1 MLLESISELRGFA
14 ILGLVATVI
23 SAQLLRN
30 KYGHGINHIPGPLLA
45 SFTDY
50 WRLFVVWGRRPEAT
64 HIKLHEKYG
73 DLVRIGPKMVLVADW
88 EAAKKI
94 YALNAGYVKS
104 GFYPVQQNIVK
115 GKPLHSLFNSE
126 DEKFHAKLRRSVAS
140 AYSMSNLVTFEPLVD
155 STIAAFLTQL
165 QNRVVDKPG
174 VDGILD
180 FGTWLQYY
188 AFDVIGELTFSK
200 RLGFVDQGKDIEG
213 VISVLE
219 RMLNYFAVVG
229 QAPWLDRVFLKNPL
243 LLWCA
248 EKGYIDTTSPV
259 AVFARSRM
267 ASRLSGS
274 DASKHQDEEKASP
287 ARRDFLDRFLA
298 ANKKDPEFISDQRVL
313 ALTVANVFAGSD
325 TTAITLRAVFYFL
338 MKHPETMNKLLQE
351 LKDAD
356 LGHKEQIVS
365 WEQARNLPYLSAVI
379 QESLRMHPAVGLAL
393 ERIVPAHG
401 LQAGKTFIPAGTIV
415 GANAWVLHLN
425 QTVYGSEPEKYRPE
439 RWLEVDDSKRT
450 EMNNALF
457 SFGMGART
465 CIGKNISL
473 LEMYKLVPTMLRQ
486 FEISFAREDSDW
498 TLHNAWFVKQSDF
511 FVRIRSRTS
520 GE

>member
-1 MLLESISELRGFA
+1 MLLETLTELRGFA
-14 ILGLVATVI
+14 LLGLVVAII
-23 SAQLLRN
+23 SAQFLYN
-30 KYGHGINHIPGPLLA
+30 KYGHGINHIPGPFLA
-45 SFTDY
+45 SLTDY
-50 WRLFVVWGRRPEAT
+50 WRFFLVWGRRPEVT

-73 DLVRIGPKMVLVADW
+73 DLVRIGPKTVLVADW
-88 EAAKKI
+88 EATKKI

-104 GFYPVQQNIVK
+104 GFYPVQQNIAK
-115 GKPLHSLFNSE
+115 GKPLHTLFNSE
-126 DEKFHAKLRRSVAS
+126 DEKFHARLRRSVAS

-155 STIAAFLTQL
+155 STIAAFITQL
-165 QNRVVDKPG
+165 RNRVVDKQG
-174 VDGILD
+174 DDAILD

-200 RLGFVDQGKDIEG
+200 RLGFVDQGKDIDG

-229 QAPWLDRVFLKNPL
+229 QIPWLDRLFLKNPL

-267 ASRLSGS
+267 ASRLSGG
-274 DASKHQDEEKASP
+274 DKSKAPDEKNASP
-287 ARRDFLDRFLA
+287 ARRDFLDRFIA
-298 ANKKDPEFISDQRVL
+298 ANKKDPDFITDQRVL

-338 MKHPETMNKLLQE
+338 MKHPENMKKLLLE
-351 LKDAD
+351 LKNAD
-356 LGHKEQIVS
+356 LGPMDQIVS
-365 WEQARNLPYLSAVI
+365 WEQSHSLPCLSAVI

-393 ERIVPAHG
+393 ERIVPAGG
-401 LQAGKTFIPAGTIV
+401 LQVGKTFIPAGTNV
-415 GANAWVLHLN
+415 GANAWVVHLN
-425 QTVYGSEPEKYRPE
+425 ETVYGSEPEKYRPE
-439 RWLEVDDSKRT
+439 RWLEVDDAKRT

-486 FEISFAREDSDW
+486 FEVNISSDIY
-498 TLHNAWFVKQSDF
+498 F
-511 FVRIRSRTS
+511 
-520 GE
+520 E

>member
-1 MLLESISELRGFA
+1 MLVESLLELRGLALFGVFA
-14 ILGLVATVI
+14 AVVA
-23 SAQLLRN
+23 AQLLKN
-30 KYGHGINHIPGPLLA
+30 KYGHGINHIPGPFVA
-45 SFTDY
+45 SLTDY

-73 DLVRIGPKMVLVADW
+73 DLVRIGPKTVLVADW
-88 EAAKKI
+88 EATKKI

-165 QNRVVDKPG
+165 QHRVVDKPG
-174 VDGILD
+174 ADGILD

-200 RLGFVDQGKDIEG
+200 RLGFVDQGKDIDG

-243 LLWCA
+243 MLWCA
-248 EKGYIDTTSPV
+248 EKGFVDTTSPV

-274 DASKHQDEEKASP
+274 DDSKHQDEEKASP

-338 MKHPETMNKLLQE
+338 MKHPEVMNNLLRE
-351 LKDAD
+351 MEDAD
-356 LGHKEQIVS
+356 LGPMEQIVS
-365 WEQARNLPYLSAVI
+365 WEQARNLPYLGAVI

-401 LQAGKTFIPAGTIV
+401 LQAGKSFIPAGTIV
-415 GANAWVLHLN
+415 GANAWVVHLN
-425 QTVYGSEPEKYRPE
+425 QTVYGSEPENYRPE
-439 RWLEVDDSKRT
+439 RWLEVSDSKRS

-486 FEISFAREDSDW
+486 FEISFAKDNSDW

-511 FVRIRSRTS
+511 FVKINSRTS
-520 GE
+520 VD